1 MPLIFSVLFLIVL
14 KSAEKLEPYI
24 IRLNFR
30 ATFHLRNIAR
40 KSMIII
46 LVCKKKYNNLLSK
59 QYYDKYNMVRIGYL
73 KVKGIEQKLPVNK
86 G

>member
-1 MPLIFSVLFLIVL
+1 
-14 KSAEKLEPYI
+14 
-24 IRLNFR
+24 
-30 ATFHLRNIAR
+30 
-40 KSMIII
+40 MIII